1 MKLRTLIVEDDKYQA
16 DAVSYILQATGERQM
31 KDAGI
36 DGFEITMVNYAA
48 DARKVLDQAGRDA
61 KPYDL
66 LLLDLGLSEN
76 SGEDD
81 KPEMGIELLKL
92 AKDQEAAPG
101 IIVISAFTDLERYA
115 LIGATD
121 FIGKPYGKEEL
132 QKRVLSAWRNVKEKY
147 RQRMVTAILKD
158 SLRELAPYA
167 DKGIIYRLGSCFS
180 RVTHSVRQEAE
191 EIRTELFNQYNLG
204 PADTLPAPLEHRLAA
219 VKDAVNSARQEWK
232 EIQRPFKI
240 TEESPCGVIVE
251 DEVKQLAEQL
261 HPCINVRLETSAER
275 ATRILSFRDEFNGNA
290 EVVIREILVGGL
302 SDETDHSKSLEV
314 SVEVVSGDGM
324 GMAQIFF
331 QDNFN
336 PIDSD
341 LAEKINNGENIPPGE
356 GQWRAWGLSVVQHI
370 ALRGGGRLI
379 VEPREDGNLITYRV
393 TLAQDV

>member
-1 MKLRTLIVEDDKYQA
+1 
-16 DAVSYILQATGERQM
+16 M
-31 KDAGI
+31 KDYGI
-36 DGFEITMVNYAA
+36 DGFEITTANNAV
-48 DARKVLDQAGRDA
+48 DARKAIDQSGREA

-66 LLLDLGLSEN
+66 LLLDLGLPEN
-76 SGEDD
+76 SGEDE

-92 AKDQEAAPG
+92 AKDQDAARG
-101 IIVISAFTDLERYA
+101 IVVISAFTDLERYA
-115 LIGATD
+115 LIGAAD
-121 FIGKPYGKEEL
+121 FISKDYGKEEL
-132 QKRVLSAWRNVKEKY
+132 QTRVLSVWRNVKEKY

-158 SLRELAPYA
+158 SLRELAPYT
-167 DKGIIYRLGSCFS
+167 DDGILYRLGSCFS
-180 RVTHSVRQEAE
+180 RVTQSVRQETD
-191 EIRTELFNQYNLG
+191 EIRKELFSQYNLG
-204 PADTLPAPLEHRLAA
+204 PADTLPAPLEQHLAA
-219 VKDAVNSARQEWK
+219 VEDAVNSARQEWK

-240 TEESPCGVIVE
+240 TEESPCSVIVE
-251 DEVKQLAEQL
+251 DEVKQLAEKL

-275 ATRILSFRDEFNGNA
+275 ATRILSFRDKFNSNA

-302 SDETDHSKSLEV
+302 NDETDYSKALEI

-336 PIDSD
+336 PINSD
-341 LAEKINNGENIPPGE
+341 LAEKINNGENIPPGD

-379 VEPREDGNLITYRV
+379 VEPREDGNSITYRV

>member
-16 DAVSYILQATGERQM
+16 DAISHILQATDERQM

-36 DGFEITMVNYAA
+36 DGFEITMVHNAA
-48 DARKVLDQAGRDA
+48 DARKVLDQAGPDA

-66 LLLDLGLSEN
+66 LLLDFGLPEN
-76 SGEDD
+76 SGEGE
-81 KPEMGIELLKL
+81 KPETGIELLKL
-92 AKDQEAAPG
+92 AKDQDAARG
-101 IIVISAFTDLERYA
+101 IIGISVFTDLERYA

-132 QKRVLSAWRNVKEKY
+132 QTRVLAVWRIVKEKY

-167 DKGIIYRLGSCFS
+167 DNGILYRLGSCFS
-180 RVTHSVRQEAE
+180 RVTQSVRQEID
-191 EIRTELFNQYNLG
+191 EIRKELFSQYKLG
-204 PADTLPAPLEHRLAA
+204 PADTLPAPLERHLAA
-219 VKDAVNSARQEWK
+219 VEDTVNGARQEWK

-240 TEESPCGVIVE
+240 TGESPCGVIVE
-251 DEVKQLAEQL
+251 DEVKELAEKL
-261 HPCINVRLETSAER
+261 HPCINVRLVTSTER
-275 ATRILSFRDEFNGNA
+275 ATRILSFKDKYNSNA
-290 EVVIREILVGGL
+290 EVIIREILVGGL
-302 SDETDHSKSLEV
+302 SDETDHSKALEI

-324 GMAQIFF
+324 GMAQTFF

-336 PIDSD
+336 PINSG
-341 LAEKINNGENIPPGE
+341 LAEKINNGENIPPGD
-356 GQWRAWGLSVVQHI
+356 GQWRAWGLSIAQHI

-379 VEPREDGNLITYRV
+379 VEPREDGNSITYRA